1 VSLAAL
7 PAPRDGARPAPDASG
22 PRPALDCGFESVLA
36 PPGGR
41 RLVLWLL
48 VALIAF
54 AAAALALLKVDVVV
68 AANGRIATG
77 EREIVVQPLE
87 TSVVRSIAVNMG
99 EQVKAGE
106 VLATLDPTFTQADQ
120 NELTAKLRGLDAAF
134 DRLAAELAGGAYDP
148 RDPNLDELIQRDVF
162 RRRHDEYAAKLAAA
176 GHKIEQYQADLAAR
190 QAEAAS
196 LRQQIELSGE
206 AVHIYKQL
214 VAKDLASKLKLIDA
228 SQHQLDAEARLDD
241 DLGDQQKLA
250 GEIAEAQAD
259 RAGFVEEWRRK
270 LAEEIAQTRSERDG
284 AAARLAKARMRAELT
299 VMRAPEDAI
308 VLDVADRPPG
318 SVLREAETLMRLVPS
333 RSPLFFDVEV
343 DTRDVARLHVGDRA
357 TIKLEALPWQQYGLA
372 YGDLVS
378 LTPDTL
384 ADDNP
389 AETRGGASPAEPG
402 GPARQGAVH
411 YRARIAL
418 STTKFR
424 NLPAGFG
431 LRPGMRVVC
440 DIKIGRRSILQ
451 YVLNPLTRII
461 GESLREP

>member
-1 VSLAAL
+1 
-7 PAPRDGARPAPDASG
+7 
-22 PRPALDCGFESVLA
+22 
-36 PPGGR
+36 
-41 RLVLWLL
+41 
-48 VALIAF
+48 
-54 AAAALALLKVDVVV
+54 
-68 AANGRIATG
+68 
-77 EREIVVQPLE
+77 
-87 TSVVRSIAVNMG
+87 
-99 EQVKAGE
+99 
-106 VLATLDPTFTQADQ
+106 
-120 NELTAKLRGLDAAF
+120 
-134 DRLAAELAGGAYDP
+134 
-148 RDPNLDELIQRDVF
+148 
-162 RRRHDEYAAKLAAA
+162 
-176 GHKIEQYQADLAAR
+176 
-190 QAEAAS
+190 
-196 LRQQIELSGE
+196 
-206 AVHIYKQL
+206 
-214 VAKDLASKLKLIDA
+214 
-228 SQHQLDAEARLDD
+228 
-241 DLGDQQKLA
+241 
-250 GEIAEAQAD
+250 
-259 RAGFVEEWRRK
+259 
-270 LAEEIAQTRSERDG
+270 
-284 AAARLAKARMRAELT
+284 
-299 VMRAPEDAI
+299 

-372 YGDLVS
+372 HGDLVS